1 MAGGLIGRDEEL
13 AAIAAFLD
21 GVESGPRALVLCG
34 EPGIGKTVLWETGAA
49 QVAERFGRVLFCR
62 CAQAEASLSFA
73 ALSELFG
80 TVVVDASRSLAAP
93 RAHALAVALLLA
105 EPGEE
110 RPDAHAIGLAVV
122 DVLRVLADDGPV
134 VMALDDIQ
142 WLDPGS
148 GAVLQVALRRL
159 RDDRAGLL
167 ATLRTGTGTAAPL
180 DFEHAFSEQRFD
192 RRLVGPLGLGGVYQL
207 LRQRLGLELTR
218 PELTRLH
225 EVTAGNAFYALEF
238 GRKLVRT
245 HAKPTAGR
253 AILVPESLRDLL
265 GGRLAR
271 LPAETL
277 EVLLHVAA
285 LARPTVELVAL
296 SFGDRD
302 RVLAALEVALR
313 EGVIEF
319 DDARLRFAHP
329 LLASVCY
336 EQAPVWKRR
345 SVHRALVGAVADVEE
360 QARHLALAADGPD
373 AVAASGL
380 DSAAERAAA
389 RGATAAAAELAE
401 LAAELTPDDPAL
413 ARGRRLRAA
422 TFHRFAG
429 SADGAIA
436 LLNELLPE
444 AGPGCE
450 RAEILFELALNY
462 LAGAP
467 AAIAFCDEALAEA
480 AGDDIRSTRILALRS
495 LYRLLASDIPAA
507 VLDARAALAGA
518 ERIGDSRLIATAIAR
533 LGHAEQYAAQVTP
546 GLLDRGVERE
556 QRLDAGLEVLDS
568 PRFFLVREQLLRGE
582 VERAREGFDKLG
594 AEAAARGDEF
604 SWMLALWHLSWAE
617 WAAGRLDAALAVADR
632 AQELGGQLHM
642 WHERAWVGR
651 VRALVEADLGLTEEA
666 RASARQGIA
675 LGADYSLFTLLS
687 RGVLG
692 RIELASGDIES
703 AGVHLRDLPDALLA
717 LGLNDPALPLW
728 ADALETLV
736 LLGETGRARAHIERH
751 EQRSRAIG
759 SPWSA
764 AVSARSRGL
773 LAAAEGDFTAACAAL
788 DRSLHDLNGLQLP
801 LERAR
806 TLLTLGVVRRQAQQ
820 RRAARE
826 ALGQALAIFEQAGAR
841 LWAGKARTETKRI
854 AGRRPAPDWLT
865 ETEQRVAALA
875 AQGRSN
881 KEIAA
886 ELFMGVS
893 TVEMHLTRA
902 YRTLGIRSRGGL
914 AAKLATS
921 RDGTA

>member
-13 AAIAAFLD
+13 AAIAAFFD
-21 GVESGPRALVLCG
+21 GVEGGPRALLFCG
-34 EPGIGKTVLWETGAA
+34 EPGIGKTVLWETGVA
-49 QVAERFGRVLFCR
+49 QAGERFGRVLSCR
-62 CAQAEASLSFA
+62 CTQAEASFSFA

-80 TVVVDASRSLAAP
+80 TVVAGASRSLAAP

-110 RPDAHAIGLAVV
+110 HPDAHAIGLAVV
-122 DVLRVLADDGPV
+122 DVLRVLAVEGPV

-142 WLDPGS
+142 WIDPAS

-159 RDDRAGLL
+159 RDDRVGLL
-167 ATLRTGTGTAAPL
+167 ATLRTGTGTAAL
-180 DFEHAFSEQRFD
+180 DFERALSGQRLD
-192 RRLVGPLGLGGVYQL
+192 RRFVGPLGLGGVHQL
-207 LRQRLGLELTR
+207 LGQRLGLELTR

-225 EVTAGNAFYALEF
+225 EATAGNPFYALEL
-238 GRKLVRT
+238 GRELVRT
-245 HAKPTAGR
+245 HAKPTARR
-253 AILVPESLRDLL
+253 AIRVPESLQDLL

-271 LPAETL
+271 FPAETL
-277 EVLLHVAA
+277 DVLLHAAA
-285 LARPTVELVAL
+285 LARPTVELVVL
-296 SFGDRD
+296 SFGDRE
-302 RVLAALEVALR
+302 RVLAALEAALR
-313 EGVIEF
+313 EGVVEF

-336 EQAPVWKRR
+336 ERAPAWRRR
-345 SVHRALVGAVADVEE
+345 SVHRALVGAVTDVEE

-373 AVAASGL
+373 AVAASRL
-380 DSAAERAAA
+380 DSAAEQAAA

-429 SADGAIA
+429 SPDGAIA
-436 LLNELLPE
+436 LLNELLRE
-444 AGPGCE
+444 AGPGGE
-450 RAEILFELALNY
+450 RADILVELALNY

-467 AAIAFCDEALAEA
+467 EAIAFCDEALAEA
-480 AGDDIRSTRILALRS
+480 GADDARSTRILALRS
-495 LYRLLASDIPAA
+495 LYRVLGSDIPEA
-507 VLDARAALAGA
+507 VSDARAALAGA
-518 ERIGDSRLIATAIAR
+518 DRIGDSRLIATAIAR
-533 LGHAEQYAAQVTP
+533 LGHAEQYAAEVTP
-546 GLLDRGVERE
+546 HLLERGVERE
-556 QRLDAGLEVLDS
+556 ERLAAGLEVLDS
-568 PRFFLVREQLLRGE
+568 PRFFLIREQLLLGE
-582 VERAREGFDKLG
+582 IERAREGFERLG
-594 AEAAARGDEF
+594 ADAAARGDEF

-617 WAAGRLDAALAVADR
+617 WAAGRLETALAVADR

-642 WHERAWVGR
+642 WHESAWVGR
-651 VRALVEADLGLTEEA
+651 VRALVEADLGLVEQA
-666 RASARQGIA
+666 RASALRGIA
-675 LGADYSLFTLLS
+675 LGADFSLFTLLS
-687 RGVLG
+687 RSVLG
-692 RIELASGDIES
+692 RIELASGNLES
-703 AGVHLRDLPDALLA
+703 AGVHLRDLPDSLLA

-736 LLGETGRARAHIERH
+736 LLGEIDRARAHIERH

-773 LAAAEGDFTAACAAL
+773 LAAAEGDFTAAFAAL
-788 DRSLHDLNGLQLP
+788 DRSLRDLNGLQLP

-826 ALGQALAIFEQAGAR
+826 ALDHALAIFEQTGAR
-841 LWAGKARTETKRI
+841 LWAGKARAETRRI
-854 AGRRPAPDWLT
+854 AGRRSAPNWLT
-865 ETEQRVAALA
+865 ETEQRVAVLA

-902 YRTLGIRSRGGL
+902 YRKLGIRSRTGL
-914 AAKLATS
+914 AAKLAIGG
-921 RDGTA
+921 DGTA

>member
-13 AAIAAFLD
+13 AAIAAFFD
-21 GVESGPRALVLCG
+21 GVEGGPRALLFCG
-34 EPGIGKTVLWETGAA
+34 EPGIGKTVLWETGVA
-49 QVAERFGRVLFCR
+49 QAGERFGRVLSCR
-62 CAQAEASLSFA
+62 CAQAEASFSFA

-80 TVVVDASRSLAAP
+80 AVVVDASRSIAAP

-122 DVLRVLADDGPV
+122 DVLRVLAVDGPV
-134 VMALDDIQ
+134 VVALDDIQ
-142 WLDPGS
+142 WIDPAS

-159 RDDRAGLL
+159 RDDRVGLL
-167 ATLRTGTGTAAPL
+167 ATLRAGTETAAL
-180 DFEHAFSEQRFD
+180 DFEHALSGQRLD
-192 RRLVGPLGLGGVYQL
+192 RRFVGPFGLGGVHQL
-207 LRQRLGLELTR
+207 LGQQLGLELTR

-225 EVTAGNAFYALEF
+225 EATAGNPFYALEL
-238 GRKLVRT
+238 GRELVRT
-245 HAKPTAGR
+245 HAKPTARR
-253 AILVPESLRDLL
+253 AIRVPESLRDLL

-271 LPAETL
+271 FPAETL
-277 EVLLHVAA
+277 DVLLHAAA
-285 LARPTVELVAL
+285 LARPTVELVVL
-296 SFGDRD
+296 SFGDRE
-302 RVLAALEVALR
+302 RVLAALEAALR

-336 EQAPVWKRR
+336 EQAPAWRRR

-360 QARHLALAADGPD
+360 QARHLALATDGPD
-373 AVAASGL
+373 AVAASRL
-380 DSAAERAAA
+380 DSAAEQAAA

-429 SADGAIA
+429 SPDGAIA
-436 LLNELLPE
+436 LLNELLRE
-444 AGPGCE
+444 AGPGGE
-450 RAEILFELALNY
+450 RADILLELALNY

-467 AAIAFCDEALAEA
+467 EAIAFCDEALAEA
-480 AGDDIRSTRILALRS
+480 GANDVRTTRILALRS
-495 LYRLLASDIPAA
+495 LYRVLGSDIPAA
-507 VLDARAALAGA
+507 VSDARTALAGA

-533 LGHAEQYAAQVTP
+533 LGHAEQYAAEVTP
-546 GLLDRGVERE
+546 GLLGRGVERE
-556 QRLDAGLEVLDS
+556 ERLAAGLEALDS
-568 PRFFLVREQLLRGE
+568 PRFFLIREQLLLGKI
-582 VERAREGFDKLG
+582 ERAREGFERLG
-594 AEAAARGDEF
+594 ADAAARGDEF
-604 SWMLALWHLSWAE
+604 SWMLDLWHLSWAE
-617 WAAGRLDAALAVADR
+617 WAAGRLETALAVADR

-642 WHERAWVGR
+642 WHESAWVGR
-651 VRALVEADLGLTEEA
+651 VRALVEADLGLVEQA
-666 RASARQGIA
+666 RASALRGIA
-675 LGADYSLFTLLS
+675 LGADFSLFTLLS
-687 RGVLG
+687 RSVLG
-692 RIELASGDIES
+692 RIELASGNLES
-703 AGVHLRDLPDALLA
+703 AGVHLRDLPDSLLA

-736 LLGETGRARAHIERH
+736 LLGEIDRARAHIDRH
-751 EQRSRAIG
+751 EQWSQAIG

-773 LAAAEGDFTAACAAL
+773 LAAAEGDFAAAFAAL
-788 DRSLHDLNGLQLP
+788 DRSLQSLDGLQLP

-826 ALGQALAIFEQAGAR
+826 ALDQALVIFEQTGAR
-841 LWAGKARTETKRI
+841 LWAGKARAETKRI
-854 AGRRPAPDWLT
+854 AGRRSAPNWLT
-865 ETEQRVAALA
+865 ETEQRVAVLA

-902 YRTLGIRSRGGL
+902 YRKLGVRSRTGL
-914 AAKLATS
+914 AAKLAMS

>member
-1 MAGGLIGRDEEL
+1 MAGELIGRDEDL

-21 GVESGPRALVLCG
+21 GVECGPRARVLCG
-34 EPGIGKTVLWETGAA
+34 EPGIGKTALWETGVA
-49 QVAERFGRVLFCR
+49 QAGERFGRVLSCR

-80 TVVVDASRSLAAP
+80 TVVVDVLLSLAAP

-110 RPDAHAIGLAVV
+110 RPDAHAIGLAVI

-142 WLDPGS
+142 WLDSPS

-159 RDDRAGLL
+159 RDDRVGLL
-167 ATLRTGTGTAAPL
+167 ATLRTGAGTAAPL
-180 DFEHAFSEQRFD
+180 DLEHALSEQRLG
-192 RRLVGPLGLGGVYQL
+192 RRLVGPLGLGGVRQL
-207 LRQRLGLELTR
+207 LMQRLGLELTR

-225 EVTAGNAFYALEF
+225 EVTAGNPFYALEL
-238 GRKLVRT
+238 GRELLRT
-245 HAKPTAGR
+245 HAKPAAGR
-253 AILVPESLRDLL
+253 TVRLPESLRDLL
-265 GGRLAR
+265 GSRLAR

-277 EVLLHVAA
+277 DVLLHAAA

-296 SFGDRD
+296 SFGDRE
-302 RVLAALEVALR
+302 RALAALEVALR
-313 EGVIEF
+313 EGVVEF

-360 QARHLALAADGPD
+360 QARHLALASDGPD
-373 AVAASGL
+373 AVAAARL

-429 SADGAIA
+429 GADGAIA
-436 LLNELLPE
+436 LLNELLRE
-444 AGPGCE
+444 AGPGAE
-450 RAEILFELALNY
+450 RADILFELALNY

-467 AAIAFCDEALAEA
+467 EAIAFCDEALAEA

-495 LYRLLASDIPAA
+495 LYRLLGSDIPAA

-533 LGHAEQYAAQVTP
+533 LGHAEQYAAETTP
-546 GLLDRGVERE
+546 GLLERGVQRE
-556 QRLDAGLEVLDS
+556 ERLDAGLEALDS
-568 PRFFLVREQLLRGE
+568 PRFFLAREQLLRGE
-582 VERAREGFDKLG
+582 IEHARESFEKLG

-604 SWMLALWHLSWAE
+604 SWMLALWHLSWSE
-617 WAAGRLDAALAVADR
+617 WAAGRLEAALAVADR

-651 VRALVEADLGLTEEA
+651 VRALVEADLGLVEEA
-666 RASARQGIA
+666 RASALQGIA
-675 LGADYSLFTLLS
+675 LGADFSLFTLLS
-687 RGVLG
+687 RSVLG
-692 RIELASGDIES
+692 RIELASGNIES
-703 AGVHLRDLPDALLA
+703 AGVHLRDLPDSLLA

-736 LLGETGRARAHIERH
+736 SLGEIDRARAHIERH
-751 EQRSRAIG
+751 EQRSQTIG

-773 LAAAEGDFTAACAAL
+773 LAAAEGDFTAAFGAL
-788 DRSLHDLNGLQLP
+788 DRSLRDLNGLQLP

-806 TLLTLGVVRRQAQQ
+806 TLLALGVVRRQAQQ

-826 ALGQALAIFEQAGAR
+826 ALGQALSIFEQTGAR
-841 LWAGKARTETKRI
+841 LWADKARAETRRV
-854 AGRRPAPDWLT
+854 AGRRPAPGRLT

-886 ELFMGVS
+886 ELFMGIS

-902 YRTLGIRSRGGL
+902 YRKLGIRSRSGL
-914 AAKLATS
+914 AAKLAMS